1 VRIQLDFGQ
10 QGLAVEVP
18 DEHLAGILTLRE
30 ASAAEDGPGAV
41 REALADPIGKPPL
54 AKIATGKRTAC
65 IVVCDITRP
74 VPNPVIL
81 PEVLAILDAAGIPRS
96 AVTILNATGTHRP
109 NSDEELRQMLG
120 DEAFETCVL
129 VNHDCTRDADMID
142 LGVSP
147 NGVPILLNRHY
158 VNADLKITLGMIEP
172 HFMAGY
178 AGGRKMVMPG
188 VAGLKS
194 VQAWHSPR
202 FLEHPLATNGSVVG
216 NPVHDEALWIT
227 QQCPPDFIIDVALD
241 KHKQIAKVFAGDL
254 VKAWFTGVDFV
265 AENNTADMEEPVDVV
280 ITTTGGYPLDL
291 TFYQTVKGM
300 VGALPALKP
309 GGTVIIASA
318 CSEGIGNHHF
328 RDTIFGCPDI
338 HQFLAQIEDPG
349 WNVVAD
355 QWQVEELAKAVR
367 HHRVSLKCDGIPAET
382 VQKLFVKPIE
392 SIEDEISAC
401 IRLYG
406 PETKIVVI
414 PKGPYVIPR
423 VRSNA

>member
-1 VRIQLDFGQ
+1 MRIQLDYGRE
-10 QGLAVEVP
+10 GLTVEVP
-18 DEHLAGILTLRE
+18 DAHLAGILTLRE
-30 ASAAEDGPGAV
+30 AQAAEDGPAAV
-41 REALADPIGKPPL
+41 RDALASPIGKPPL
-54 AKIATGKRTAC
+54 AEIAKGKQTAC

-81 PEVLAILDAAGIPRS
+81 PEVLTILDAAGIQRS
-96 AVTILNATGTHRP
+96 NVTILNATGTHRP
-109 NSDEELRQMLG
+109 NSDDELRQMLG

-129 VNHDCTRDADMID
+129 VNHICTDDADMVD

-158 VNADLKITLGMIEP
+158 VNADLKITVGMIEP

-202 FLEHPLATNGSVVG
+202 FLEHPLATNGSVKG

-241 KHKQIAKVFAGDL
+241 KHKKIAKVFAGDL
-254 VKAWFTGVDFV
+254 VEAWFTGVDFV
-265 AENNTADMEEPVDVV
+265 AENNTADMEELVDVV

-328 RDTIFGCPDI
+328 RDTIFACPDI
-338 HQFLAQIEDPG
+338 HQFLAQIEDPS
-349 WNVVAD
+349 WKVVAD

-367 HHRVSLKCDGIPAET
+367 HHRVALKCEGITREDA
-382 VQKLFVKPIE
+382 KRLFVEPIDRV
-392 SIEDEISAC
+392 EDEIQAC
-401 IRLYG
+401 IERYG
-406 PETKIVVI
+406 PNTKIVVI

-423 VRSNA
+423 VRS

>member
-1 VRIQLDFGQ
+1 MV
-10 QGLAVEVP
+10 
-18 DEHLAGILTLRE
+18 
-30 ASAAEDGPGAV
+30 
-41 REALADPIGKPPL
+41 
-54 AKIATGKRTAC
+54 
-65 IVVCDITRP
+65 
-74 VPNPVIL
+74 
-81 PEVLAILDAAGIPRS
+81 
-96 AVTILNATGTHRP
+96 
-109 NSDEELRQMLG
+109 
-120 DEAFETCVL
+120 
-129 VNHDCTRDADMID
+129 D

-158 VNADLKITLGMIEP
+158 VNADLKITVGMIEP

-202 FLEHPLATNGSVVG
+202 FLEHPLATNGSVKG

-227 QQCPPDFIIDVALD
+227 QQCPPDFIVDVALD
-241 KHKQIAKVFAGDL
+241 KHKRIAKVFAGDL
-254 VKAWFTGVDFV
+254 VEAWFTGVAFV
-265 AENNTADMEEPVDVV
+265 SENNTADMDEPVDVV

-328 RDTIFGCPDI
+328 RDTIFACPDI
-338 HQFLAQIEDPG
+338 HQFLAQIEDPD
-349 WNVVAD
+349 WKVVAD

-367 HHRVSLKCDGIPAET
+367 HHQVALKCDGIPPET
-382 VQKLFVKPIE
+382 VERLFVKPIE
-392 SIEDEISAC
+392 SVEAEIQAC
-401 IRLYG
+401 IRKYG
-406 PETKIVVI
+406 PGTKIVVI

-423 VRSNA
+423 VVPSD